1 MNKVITAAIFFV
13 LFFSSSV
20 FSQGRNL
27 EYGFGGGLTY
37 VLGPSAYTNDIDT
50 SGNLGLKSGYHLQ
63 GKIKFGLQPIPVKLT
78 GRLAYTS
85 ISGSKNNIIV
95 NPTTAIDLESS
106 TSIFTFAVGAE
117 YLINSESSFSPYAD
131 LELQMNAQ
139 GKTNFSR
146 VFPNTTQEFSTDTRA
161 RWGLGLGAGIDVGI
175 LSQLN
180 LDAGIRINFVNLF
193 GKMSNEDGFNT
204 FTLSLNVLYNPK

>member
-1 MNKVITAAIFFV
+1 MKKIFTAAFIFL
-13 LFFSSSV
+13 LFYSSPV
-20 FSQGRNL
+20 FSQGQNL

-37 VLGPSAYTNDIDT
+37 VLGPAAYTHDIDT

-85 ISGSKNNIIV
+85 LSGSKNNIIV

-106 TSIFTFAVGAE
+106 TSIFTFAIGAE
-117 YLINSESSFSPYAD
+117 YLLNTQSSFSPYAD

-146 VFPNTTQEFSTDTRA
+146 VFPNTTQEFSTDSRA

-180 LDAGIRINFVNLF
+180 LDAGLRFNFVNLF
-193 GKMSNEDGFNT
+193 GKMGNEDGFNT
-204 FTLSLNVLYNPK
+204 FTLSINLLYHPK

>member
-1 MNKVITAAIFFV
+1 MKKIVIASF
-13 LFFSSSV
+13 LLLLCSSSV
-20 FSQGRNL
+20 FSQGKNL

-37 VLGPSAYTNDIDT
+37 VLGPSAYTSDIDT
-50 SGNLGLKSGYHLQ
+50 TGNLGLKSGYHLQ
-63 GKIKFGLQPIPVKLT
+63 GKIKLGLQPIPLKLT

-106 TSIFTFAVGAE
+106 TSIFTFALGAE
-117 YLINSESSFSPYAD
+117 YLLNTESSFSPYAD

-146 VFPNTTQEFSTDTRA
+146 VFPNTTREISTDSRA

-180 LDAGIRINFVNLF
+180 LDAGIRFNFVNLF
-193 GKMSNEDGFNT
+193 GKMAGESGFNT
-204 FTLSLNVLYNPK
+204 FTLSVNLLYQPK